1 MMMITED
8 VVSFQKGLM
17 DWLTEE
23 SEYLMQRLDRWTTI
37 ARGYNRLYPQRL
49 SRGCMTMQ
57 KEPDE
62 ESWRHSPS
70 FKILTSSS
78 SRRITRPADDEIRK
92 INCCGTF
99 NYQSNSRVDNSCLEA
114 YRYDHSIYFKTI
126 GDIKS
131 SKTLKETQ
139 INEEQVQEEISDFEE
154 NSDPSDAMDK
164 PGNICDC
171 PSPMDEEMSEE
182 ITWFDK
188 NSSEAITREFT
199 KSCSIAQIDDLNDCI
214 NNNDTRCSIAQI
226 DDLNDCINN
235 NDTRWNNFNGSSFQN
250 LEIESQVNSVESE
263 SLDNEAN
270 VVPNWRKSSR
280 RMKAKP
286 KVLGNNNVSWNNVLF
301 SYNVDANLASSHH
314 CVLNVK

>member
-78 SRRITRPADDEIRK
+78 SSRRTTRPADEIRK

-139 INEEQVQEEISDFEE
+139 INHEKEQVQEE
-154 NSDPSDAMDK
+154 NSDPSDAIDK
-164 PGNICDC
+164 PGNVCDC
-171 PSPMDEEMSEE
+171 SSPMDEEINEE

-188 NSSEAITREFT
+188 NSSEAELSITREFT
-199 KSCSIAQIDDLNDCI
+199 RSCSIAQIENFDDLKYDCI
-214 NNNDTRCSIAQI
+214 NNN
-226 DDLNDCINN
+226 N
-235 NDTRWNNFNGSSFQN
+235 NDARWNNFNGSSFQTPQN
-250 LEIESQVNSVESE
+250 LEMESQINSAELKN
-263 SLDNEAN
+263 LDNEAN
-270 VVPNWRKSSR
+270 VVPNWRKPNR
-280 RMKAKP
+280 GTKAVEQP
-286 KVLGNNNVSWNNVLF
+286 KGLGDNNVWPGVLF
-301 SYNVDANLASSHH
+301 SYNVDPVLASSHH

>member
-78 SRRITRPADDEIRK
+78 SSSSRRITRPADE
-92 INCCGTF
+92 
-99 NYQSNSRVDNSCLEA
+99 
-114 YRYDHSIYFKTI
+114 TI

-131 SKTLKETQ
+131 SKTFKETQ
-139 INEEQVQEEISDFEE
+139 INEEQEQVQEEISDFEE
-154 NSDPSDAMDK
+154 NSDPSNAMDK

-171 PSPMDEEMSEE
+171 PSPTDEEMSDE

-188 NSSEAITREFT
+188 NSSEAITQEFT
-199 KSCSIAQIDDLNDCI
+199 RSCSIAQIDDLNDCI
-214 NNNDTRCSIAQI
+214 NNNDS
-226 DDLNDCINN
+226 
-235 NDTRWNNFNGSSFQN
+235 RWNNFNGSSLQN
-250 LEIESQVNSVESE
+250 LEMESQVDSVELE
-263 SLDNEAN
+263 NKNLDNEAN

-280 RMKAKP
+280 RMKAVKP
-286 KVLGNNNVSWNNVLF
+286 KVLEDNNVSWNGVLF
-301 SYNVDANLASSHH
+301 SYNVDPALASSHH

>member
-1 MMMITED
+1 
-8 VVSFQKGLM
+8 M

-78 SRRITRPADDEIRK
+78 SSSSRRITRPADEVRK

-99 NYQSNSRVDNSCLEA
+99 NYQSNSRVDNSCLEE

-131 SKTLKETQ
+131 SKTFKETQ
-139 INEEQVQEEISDFEE
+139 INEEQEQVQEEISDFEE
-154 NSDPSDAMDK
+154 NSDPSNAMDK

-171 PSPMDEEMSEE
+171 PSPTDEEMSDE

-188 NSSEAITREFT
+188 NSSEAITQEFT
-199 KSCSIAQIDDLNDCI
+199 RSCSIAQIDDLNDCI
-214 NNNDTRCSIAQI
+214 NNNDS
-226 DDLNDCINN
+226 
-235 NDTRWNNFNGSSFQN
+235 RWNNFNGSSLQN
-250 LEIESQVNSVESE
+250 LEMESQVDSVELE
-263 SLDNEAN
+263 NKNLDNEAN

-280 RMKAKP
+280 RMKAVKP
-286 KVLGNNNVSWNNVLF
+286 KVLEDNNVSWNGVLF
-301 SYNVDANLASSHH
+301 SYNVDPALASSHH